1 MSSPSDPWSSLD
13 WYLVAYFVAL
23 ENRQSHYRK
32 RKTFMAKDKDLR
44 FIRTNQML
52 CSSFTELLDRKKFED
67 NFKRLTLG
75 GTSCEGVF
83 HSSWNVSDKIMI
95 ESYYI

>member
-1 MSSPSDPWSSLD
+1 
-13 WYLVAYFVAL
+13 
-23 ENRQSHYRK
+23 
-32 RKTFMAKDKDLR
+32 
-44 FIRTNQML
+44 ML

-75 GTSCEGVF
+75 GTSCEAVF
-83 HSSWNVSDKIMI
+83 HSSWNVSDRIMI

>member
-1 MSSPSDPWSSLD
+1 MSSLSDPWSSLD

-32 RKTFMAKDKDLR
+32 RKTFMTKDKDLR

-83 HSSWNVSDKIMI
+83 HSSWNVSDRIMI